1 MEFHSSKHSVLN
13 VGHLPVKM
21 LVTTVRSRRMLHVT
35 TKILHHPFHVSVSRL
50 QKLLGKITTVH
61 FDNHAFFVIPIVLWE
76 MALLY

>member
-21 LVTTVRSRRMLHVT
+21 LVTTVRSRRILHVT